1 MSSEDFK
8 SLIVTDPDLVDEGID
23 VSGLRT
29 TTDTSPFLLGNIPD
43 YSGIQYSTLAPTKYT
58 DLMRLYSQGLPM
70 FDTPQA
76 AAPVTTAPD
85 TGDGGQATL
94 PIDTIQ
100 PIDTP
105 ITTDLTDDQI
115 NEFATE
121 DTTMPPML
129 SPDMGASM
137 VTDTTPVDTYTSSTS
152 NVAPDGTTMADMT
165 DDVDLDFFESQM
177 QSNQQQ
183 TPPGGGDPEMFY
195 DAPETYSPISPGLDD
210 PLENVTDEELY
221 GITQTSGSIPPG
233 EEGGPGYI
241 EPPTPDNVIAKANIP
256 DYLDNVTL
264 TSAQAPQSQMPQ
276 GSPGQLNPYE
286 PENFLADKD
295 INKLDTSEVDI
306 PDNYFTD
313 DSSTDIEDIPVELPA
328 TNIETAIEPQ
338 AVNTILGPDGIT
350 YDAVTENPIYEDLD
364 AQAAAT
370 DSQVADLPLEQ
381 TNQILQIINN
391 AGDNIQGALTEI
403 GKIPGAIVD
412 KVGETVTLLG
422 QKIDIG
428 KTIASALINKAAG
441 APISLLL
448 SLLPDDGIQTS
459 TKAARETGLL
469 TGDTTVTQDKYG
481 INTQTSFDPAKSAEN
496 YLDYNVKQVEKL
508 ETALAK
514 SRAKYDT
521 EQEYLDMT
529 TRMRQELA
537 DRQKYVDYQ
546 TGVGST
552 YDTADPNIAGSTSVI
567 DTGSVD
573 EAGLDIADQTDIPE
587 STYDEEIFQEPEPT
601 PVDRPTMADIAGP
614 GDNTFDADTFDDDI
628 STGGLDP
635 NRGQQVDRGTSG
647 AGDNQ
652 PVTTTTKPGELSIS
666 TYDAELE
673 DDRDVGGG
681 GNDGGNNN
689 GGKIV
694 CTMMNESYGFG
705 SFRNKIWMKFH
716 KDLSP
721 EYQKGYHKLFLPL
734 VRIAKT
740 NKVVKKVLEHIAV
753 HSTIDMRQATRGKTH
768 LLGRVYRK
776 ILLPLCYW
784 VGKNAK

>member
-1 MSSEDFK
+1 VAVIYLDRPVQEGDPIGSVYDPTRSTLQNNN
-8 SLIVTDPDLVDEGID
+8 SLQNFDSFVVTDPDLVDEGID

-29 TTDTSPFLLGNIPD
+29 QTDTSPFLLGNIPD

-85 TGDGGQATL
+85 TGDGGQAIL

-129 SPDMGASM
+129 SPDMIGNI
-137 VTDTTPVDTYTSSTS
+137 DTTPVDTAPINMSPLADEQFVDTTS
-152 NVAPDGTTMADMT
+152 
-165 DDVDLDFFESQM
+165 
-177 QSNQQQ
+177 
-183 TPPGGGDPEMFY
+183 
-195 DAPETYSPISPGLDD
+195 GLDD
-210 PLENVTDEELY
+210 VNMNLIDQPFADTPVTLGSGNNALGLTDPQSLAI
-221 GITQTSGSIPPG
+221 GPSGAVDFNTGGLDDIT
-233 EEGGPGYI
+233 
-241 EPPTPDNVIAKANIP
+241 NIP
-256 DYLDNVTL
+256 ERTL
-264 TSAQAPQSQMPQ
+264 TSAQAPVEQA
-276 GSPGQLNPYE
+276 SPGIMNPYD
-286 PENFLADKD
+286 PSQSTVLGANPD
-295 INKLDTSEVDI
+295 INKGGLE
-306 PDNYFTD
+306 D
-313 DSSTDIEDIPVELPA
+313 DFLNLIGQEATEIEDIPVELPA

-350 YDAVTENPIYEDLD
+350 YDAVTGNPIYEDLD

-391 AGDNIQGALTEI
+391 AGENIQGALTEI

-412 KVGETVTLLG
+412 KVGKTVTLLG

-441 APISLLL
+441 APISLLF
-448 SLLPDDGIQTS
+448 SLLPDDGIHQS
-459 TKAARETGLL
+459 TKAARDTGLL

-514 SRAKYDT
+514 TRAKYAT

-601 PVDRPTMADIAGP
+601 PVDRPTMADIANSSNDRNDGP
-614 GDNTFDADTFDDDI
+614 APSAPQKATETASYSNENEYESAAYDQPKSAPYQDAI
-628 STGGLDP
+628 S
-635 NRGQQVDRGTSG
+635 RGQT
-647 AGDNQ
+647 
-652 PVTTTTKPGELSIS
+652 
-666 TYDAELE
+666 
-673 DDRDVGGG
+673 GG
-681 GNDGGNNN
+681 GNDRSN
-689 GGKIV
+689 GGGGCCFIMLESRYGDGTMDKVVRRYRDEKMTPRNRRGYYKMARVLVPLMRKSKVFKWIV
-694 CTMMNESYGFG
+694 AKTFADPLVSYGKWYYG
-705 SFRNKIWMKFH
+705 ENKHGWIFA
-716 KDLSP
+716 P
-721 EYQKGYHKLFLPL
+721 
-734 VRIAKT
+734 VKT
-740 NKVVKKVLEHIAV
+740 AWLKIFDVVGTDTVFIRENGEEV
-753 HSTIDMRQATRGKTH
+753 
-768 LLGRVYRK
+768 
-776 ILLPLCYW
+776 
-784 VGKNAK
+784 